1 MLSFLDSLEDLLS
14 SLDSSEDLHQP
25 GTSKTPTSSYV
36 ISNKRNKN
44 ESPGAKNDTKD
55 SYKNVKK
62 TLGVRPGSGKATTFS
77 ETNYQVPTGMLGN
90 DKFK

>member
-1 MLSFLDSLEDLLS
+1 MW
-14 SLDSSEDLHQP
+14 
-25 GTSKTPTSSYV
+25 PTQYEHIGYV
-36 ISNKRNKN
+36 FISIKLIKFIFFVT
-44 ESPGAKNDTKD
+44 ESPGAKNGNKD
-55 SYKNVKK
+55 NYKKVKNR